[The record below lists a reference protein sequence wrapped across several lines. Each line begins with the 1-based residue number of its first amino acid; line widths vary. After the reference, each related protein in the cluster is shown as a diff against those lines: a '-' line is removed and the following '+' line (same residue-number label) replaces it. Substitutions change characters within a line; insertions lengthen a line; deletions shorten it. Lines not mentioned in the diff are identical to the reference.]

1 MTKKKIKE
9 ELEIYAASGSEVED
23 ITKAMTDDA
32 EFARSWLHD
41 FIIQQNTKKNGN
53 KRFSAEE
60 RILMKVKSYK
70 AYIQLSMTIQ
80 ASMEATAN
88 KLLSEQ

>member
-1 MTKKKIKE
+1 MQNENTQ
-9 ELEIYAASGSEVED
+9 LEFEALPFAANEVED
-23 ITKAMTDDA
+23 ISKAMADDA

-41 FIIQQNTKKNGN
+41 FIIQQNIKKTGN

-60 RILMKVKSYK
+60 RLLMKVKSYK
-70 AYIQLSMTIQ
+70 AYIQLSETIRD
-80 ASMEATAN
+80 SMDATAN